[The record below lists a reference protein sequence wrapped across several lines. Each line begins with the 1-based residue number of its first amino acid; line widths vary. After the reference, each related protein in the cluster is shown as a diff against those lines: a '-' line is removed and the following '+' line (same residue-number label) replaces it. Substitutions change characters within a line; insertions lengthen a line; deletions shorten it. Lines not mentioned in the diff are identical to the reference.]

1 MKSRILLFLIWGFSY
16 SLSAQTITVKDLE
29 TLQPIEMAVLTSE
42 EPRQSAA
49 TNALGQADISAFA
62 GSEVI
67 VITALGYQPVVISYH
82 QLSADG
88 FMLSLQS
95 FGLSLETVV
104 VTGTRW
110 RQKSGDIPSKIISI
124 SPQEI
129 AMQNPQTAADLLGI
143 SGKVFIQKSQQGGG
157 SPMIRGFASNR
168 LLYAVDGI
176 RMNSAIFRAG
186 NIQNVINIDPF
197 ATESVEVL
205 FGPGSVIY
213 GSDAIGGV
221 MSFQTLTP
229 QFSQDEKPLVKGKF
243 VTRYSSANDEKTGHF
258 DVNIGWKKWSLVSS
272 ISSWNYD
279 HLRQGNHGPTD
290 YLKPYFVQRQNSSDV
305 VITQDDP
312 LLQIPSAY
320 RQINVMQKI
329 RFSPNEKWDFQYG
342 FHYSGTSPY
351 GRYDRHNRVRNG
363 TAWHAEWNY
372 GPQLWQMHHLNM
384 THKGANVAYDQ
395 LSLRIAQQ
403 TFEESRIDR
412 NLNSVERNTQEEK
425 VLAYSANLDFTKR
438 TSASNTLFYGLEF
451 VLNNVESTGMLTD
464 INTGVSGVG
473 ASRYPAAS
481 WTSAAAYI
489 NDAYKIRENLTLQG
503 GMRYNHILIEADFSN
518 NLPFFPFPFS
528 SDSINNGNLTGS
540 IGAVYKPSESWVIS
554 TNLGTA
560 FRSPNVDDLG
570 KVFDSEPGTVTVPN
584 PGLKPEY
591 AYNADLGI
599 AKVFGNRL
607 KIDLTG
613 FYTILQNALV
623 RRNYTLNGQDSIL
636 FGGELA
642 GVQAIQNAAVA
653 NVYGLQAGLEWKIG
667 VGFSFSTDLN
677 IQIGEEELDDG
688 TTSTSRH
695 AAPMFGV
702 SRLLFNTGKLSLQF
716 YSMYQAER
724 TFADL
729 PQEEKAKDEIYAK
742 DADGNNYAPAWYT
755 LNFKAMYQLSN
766 TFSIST
772 GIENLTDKRYRPFS
786 SGISAPGINFM
797 ISLKASF

>member
-1 MKSRILLFLIWGFSY
+1 MKSRILFFLIWAVSY
-16 SLSAQTITVKDLE
+16 TLSAQIITVKDQE
-29 TLQPIEMAVLTSE
+29 SLQAIELAVLTSKN
-42 EPRQSAA
+42 PKQATT
-49 TNALGQADISAFA
+49 TNAKGQADITAFS
-62 GSEVI
+62 GSELI
-67 VITALGYQPVVISYH
+67 LITALGYETISISYTE
-82 QLSADG
+82 LAKED
-88 FMLSLQS
+88 FEIYLQGS
-95 FGLSLETVV
+95 GLNLETVI

-110 RQKSGDIPSKIISI
+110 RQKSGEVPSKIITI

-168 LLYAVDGI
+168 LLYSVDGV

-229 QFSQDEKPLVKGKF
+229 QFSANEKPFVKGTF
-243 VTRYSSANDEKTGHF
+243 VSRYSSANDEKTGHF

-279 HLRQGNHGPTD
+279 HLRQGNYGPED
-290 YLKPYFVQRQNSSDV
+290 YLKPYFVQRQNDTDV
-305 VITQDDP
+305 VITQDNP

-320 RQINVMQKI
+320 NQINLMQKI
-329 RFSPNEKWDFQYG
+329 RFSPNEHWDFQYG
-342 FHYSGTSPY
+342 FHYSNTSPY

-363 TAWHAEWNY
+363 TARHAEWNY
-372 GPQLWQMHHLNM
+372 GPQLWQMHHLNI
-384 THKGANVAYDQ
+384 THSKANVAYDQ

-412 NLNSVERNTQEEK
+412 NLNSVNRNTQAEK
-425 VLAYSANLDFTKR
+425 VMAYSANLDFTKR
-438 TSASNTLFYGLEF
+438 TSAANTLFYGLEF
-451 VLNNVESTGMLTD
+451 VLNDVESTGMLTD
-464 INTGVSGVG
+464 ISTGVNEVG

-481 WTSAAAYI
+481 WTSVAAYI
-489 NDAYKIRENLTLQG
+489 NDAYKIRENLTLQA
-503 GMRYNHILIEADFSN
+503 GMRYNHILMEADFSN

-528 SDSINNGNLTGS
+528 TASINNGNLTGS
-540 IGAVYKPSESWVIS
+540 IGVVYKPSESWVIS

-570 KVFDSEPGTVTVPN
+570 KVFDSEPGTLTVPN

-613 FYTILQNALV
+613 FYTVLQNALV
-623 RRNYTLNGQDSIL
+623 RRNFSLNGQDSIS
-636 FGGELA
+636 FGGEMA
-642 GVQAIQNAAVA
+642 RVQAIQNAAKA

-667 VGFSFSTDLN
+667 AGFSFSTDLN

-702 SRLLFNTGKLSLQF
+702 SRLLFNAGKLSLQF

-724 TFADL
+724 SFADL

-755 LNFKAMYQLSN
+755 LNFKAMYQISN

-772 GIENLTDKRYRPFS
+772 GLENLTDQRYRPFS